1 MYSHLFFVFVLVSV
15 FNLYYT
21 IDWFYSFSDGSVQ
34 VLLRIIIDGL
44 VIWVTILLNQ
54 IYMFVILKKD
64 NEWYKMI

>member
-34 VLLRIIIDGL
+34 VLLRIIVDGL